1 MENFKRTLKNNMI
14 YVILGLL
21 ILAMIAIVIVASIS
35 SSKNQSLTVPPTV
48 TDDPAQ
54 STTPPVETPPSEED
68 VQGKPT
74 LRFVLPLAGTVVK
87 THDDS
92 LLVMS
97 ETMKDYRV
105 HLGLDI
111 EAGIGTAV
119 VACANGT
126 ISRLYTDPF
135 MGVSIEI
142 DHGDG
147 LTSIYQNLSETTG
160 EGIAEG
166 VAVKAGDIIGAVG
179 ETARLEIA
187 QAPHLHFEMKQ
198 NEVSIDPLD
207 HIPYSADVN
216 TGTNYEDE

>member
-1 MENFKRTLKNNMI
+1 MENFKRALKNNMV
-14 YVILGLL
+14 YVILALL
-21 ILAMIAIVIVASIS
+21 VLAMIAIAIVASIS
-35 SSKNQSLTVPPTV
+35 NSKNQSLTVPPAV
-48 TDDPAQ
+48 TDDPQ
-54 STTPPVETPPSEED
+54 QNTPPVENPTPDDD

-74 LRFVLPLAGTVVK
+74 LRFVLPLSGTVVK

-119 VACANGT
+119 VACADGT
-126 ISRLYTDPF
+126 VSRLYTDPF
-135 MGVSIEI
+135 MGVTIEI

-147 LTSIYQNLSETTG
+147 LTSVYQNLSETVG

-166 VAVKAGDIIGAVG
+166 VDVKAGDIIGAVG
-179 ETARLEIA
+179 ETARIEIA
-187 QAPHLHFEMKQ
+187 QAPHLHFEMK
-198 NEVSIDPLD
+198 EEGVSIDPLD
-207 HIPYSADVN
+207 HVPYSADVN